1 MLCGKNGRLCA
12 DFTGKPTASLS
23 SSFEVTSTI
32 PFATIV
38 SDSSGTGLE
47 INFGSAIA
55 PMSKTARHAASA
67 AKRRSR
73 FGFLQGSAIC
83 VSTFCKIRAR
93 ISGVTSSF
101 SITSS
106 YFVKVVRLL

>member
-23 SSFEVTSTI
+23 SSFDATSTM
-32 PFATIV
+32 PFAIVV
-38 SDSSGTGLE
+38 SDSSGVGLE
-47 INFGSAIA
+47 ISFGSAAA
-55 PMSKTARHAASA
+55 PTSKMARHAASA

-73 FGFLQGSAIC
+73 FGFLRGCAAC
-83 VSTFCKIRAR
+83 ASTFRKIRAR